1 MELKGWGMTNLLP
14 TCAKMADC
22 LHYLRSVRFFH
33 ADNIDN
39 PDLIKALEIGEKV
52 HADLLALSGDNW
64 VSVDDELPKEFETA
78 LLFGKKYNGEP
89 LITNGHLIQSL
100 VDEFGINDG
109 FSVKVLVTHWQP
121 LPQPPKEQQ

>member
-64 VSVDDELPKEFETA
+64 ISVDDRLPTKDGYHLVYDKENTVEQ
-78 LLFGKKYNGEP
+78 
-89 LITNGHLIQSL
+89 IV
-100 VDEFGINDG
+100 VDRFFTKINRWDNTYP
-109 FSVKVLVTHWQP
+109 SHWQP
-121 LPQPPKEQQ
+121 LPEPPKEQK

>member
-1 MELKGWGMTNLLP
+1 MTNLLP

-64 VSVDDELPKEFETA
+64 VSVDERLPKKDDFY
-78 LLFGKKYNGEP
+78 LVYVF
-89 LITNGHLIQSL
+89 NGHK
-100 VDEFGINDG
+100 DEYETTIKW
-109 FSVKVLVTHWQP
+109 FSKKEQNFLEWDFQDEVTHWQY
-121 LPQPPKEQQ
+121 LPRPPKEQK

>member
-52 HADLLALSGDNW
+52 HADLLALSGDDW
-64 VSVDDELPKEFETA
+64 VSVDYELPKQEQIVRAYNPRWRE
-78 LLFGKKYNGEP
+78 KYNYMAFIFLNGNF
-89 LITNGHLIQSL
+89 ITYPYMY
-100 VDEFGINDG
+100 
-109 FSVKVLVTHWQP
+109 KVVQPTHWQP
-121 LPQPPKEQQ
+121 FSLLPKE